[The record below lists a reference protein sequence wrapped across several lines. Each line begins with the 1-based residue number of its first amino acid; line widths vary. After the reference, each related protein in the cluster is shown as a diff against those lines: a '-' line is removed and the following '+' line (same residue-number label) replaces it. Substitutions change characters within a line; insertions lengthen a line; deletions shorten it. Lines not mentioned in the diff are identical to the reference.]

1 MLIILALAAYVSW
14 SMGILVTG
22 IIESMKW
29 SESKQQAAYIFTGY
43 IALAPSL
50 PSLAGFAV
58 QSLLAV
64 SPCQL
69 ASMEEGRSWKY
80 HCP

>member
-1 MLIILALAAYVSW
+1 
-14 SMGILVTG
+14 MGILVTG

-58 QSLLAV
+58 QS
-64 SPCQL
+64 Q
-69 ASMEEGRSWKY
+69 
-80 HCP
+80 